1 LTPLARGYRLSA
13 VQAQI
18 TEEEQPMAESTA
30 TTPQTTGQSNS
41 PARRTGGEGSPSLQ
55 SEKGLTS
62 IADAVVSKVA
72 GIAAREVAGVHALGG
87 GVGRALGAMTQR
99 VGIGGDSGVSVEVGE
114 RETAVDL
121 VVVVEYGESIPRV
134 AEGIRDNVT
143 RRIEGITGLQVT
155 EVNIA
160 INDLWFPGDDAQHD
174 DESQSRV
181 A

>member
-1 LTPLARGYRLSA
+1 
-13 VQAQI
+13 
-18 TEEEQPMAESTA
+18 MAESTD
-30 TTPQTTGQSNS
+30 TTTQSSGQSKS
-41 PARRTGGEGSPSLQ
+41 PARRDGGEGDSPLRSD
-55 SEKGLTS
+55 KGLTS

-114 RETAVDL
+114 REAAVDL

-160 INDLWFPGDDAQHD
+160 INDLWFPGDDAEEE
-174 DESQSRV
+174 ESQSRV

>member
-1 LTPLARGYRLSA
+1 
-13 VQAQI
+13 
-18 TEEEQPMAESTA
+18 MAESTA
-30 TTPQTTGQSNS
+30 ATQQTTGESKS
-41 PARRTGGEGSPSLQ
+41 PARRDAGEGDSPLR
-55 SEKGLTS
+55 SERGLTS

-114 RETAVDL
+114 REAAVDL

-134 AEGIRDNVT
+134 AEGIRDNVS

-160 INDLWFPGDDAQHD
+160 VNDLWFPGDEAEDED
-174 DESQSRV
+174 DEAQSRV

>member
-1 LTPLARGYRLSA
+1 
-13 VQAQI
+13 
-18 TEEEQPMAESTA
+18 MAESTD
-30 TTPQTTGQSNS
+30 TTPQTTGQSKS
-41 PARRTGGEGSPSLQ
+41 PARRAEGEGASPLRSD
-55 SEKGLTS
+55 KGLTS

-134 AEGIRDNVT
+134 AEGIRDNVS

-160 INDLWFPGDDAQHD
+160 VNDLWFPGDEAED
-174 DESQSRV
+174 DEDQSRV

>member
-1 LTPLARGYRLSA
+1 
-13 VQAQI
+13 
-18 TEEEQPMAESTA
+18 MAESTA
-30 TTPQTTGQSNS
+30 ATQQTTGESKS
-41 PARRTGGEGSPSLQ
+41 PARRDAGEGDSPLR
-55 SEKGLTS
+55 SERGLTS

-114 RETAVDL
+114 REAAVDL

-160 INDLWFPGDDAQHD
+160 INDLWFPGDDAEEE
-174 DESQSRV
+174 ESQSRV

>member
-1 LTPLARGYRLSA
+1 
-13 VQAQI
+13 
-18 TEEEQPMAESTA
+18 MAESTD
-30 TTPQTTGQSNS
+30 TTPQTTGQSTSPAGQSTS
-41 PARRTGGEGSPSLQ
+41 PARRAAGEASPSLQ
-55 SEKGLTS
+55 SDQGLTS

-134 AEGIRDNVT
+134 ADGIRENVT
-143 RRIEGITGLQVT
+143 RRIEGITGLDVT

-160 INDLWFPGDDAQHD
+160 VNDLWFPGDDAQD
-174 DESQSRV
+174 DESAQSRV

>member
-1 LTPLARGYRLSA
+1 
-13 VQAQI
+13 
-18 TEEEQPMAESTA
+18 MAESTD
-30 TTPQTTGQSNS
+30 TTPKTTGQSTS
-41 PARRTGGEGSPSLQ
+41 PARRTGAEADSPLS
-55 SEKGLTS
+55 SEQGLTS

-114 RETAVDL
+114 REAAVDL

-134 AEGIRDNVT
+134 AEGIRDNVS
-143 RRIEGITGLQVT
+143 RRIEGITGLEVT

-160 INDLWFPGDDAQHD
+160 VNDLWFPGDEAEE

>member
-1 LTPLARGYRLSA
+1 
-13 VQAQI
+13 
-18 TEEEQPMAESTA
+18 MAEPTD
-30 TTPQTTGQSNS
+30 TTPQTAGQSKS
-41 PARRTGGEGSPSLQ
+41 PARRTGGEADSPLQ
-55 SEKGLTS
+55 SEQGLTS

-99 VGIGGDSGVSVEVGE
+99 VGIGSDSGVSVEVGE
-114 RETAVDL
+114 REAAVDL

-134 AEGIRDNVT
+134 AEGIRENVS

-160 INDLWFPGDDAQHD
+160 VNDLWFPGDEAEE
-174 DESQSRV
+174 DEAQSRV

>member
-1 LTPLARGYRLSA
+1 
-13 VQAQI
+13 
-18 TEEEQPMAESTA
+18 MAESTA
-30 TTPQTTGQSNS
+30 TTPEKTTGQSTS
-41 PARRTGGEGSPSLQ
+41 PARRHGGEGSPSLQ

-62 IADAVVSKVA
+62 IADAVVSKIA

-143 RRIEGITGLQVT
+143 RRIEGITGLDVT

-160 INDLWFPGDDAQHD
+160 VNDLWFPGDDAQDD

>member
-1 LTPLARGYRLSA
+1 MADQGTETGAGTA
-13 VQAQI
+13 V
-18 TEEEQPMAESTA
+18 
-30 TTPQTTGQSNS
+30 
-41 PARRTGGEGSPSLQ
+41 ARRGGVGGGSTGGAASSPLDSERGKTTIAEG
-55 SEKGLTS
+55 
-62 IADAVVSKVA
+62 VVTKVA

-160 INDLWFPGDDAQHD
+160 VNDLWFPGDDAQDD

>member
-1 LTPLARGYRLSA
+1 
-13 VQAQI
+13 
-18 TEEEQPMAESTA
+18 MAESTA
-30 TTPQTTGQSNS
+30 TTPQTTGQSTS
-41 PARRTGGEGSPSLQ
+41 PARRGGEEGPPSSLR
-55 SEKGLTS
+55 SDKGLTS

-114 RETAVDL
+114 REAAVDL
-121 VVVVEYGESIPRV
+121 IVVVEYGESIPRV

-160 INDLWFPGDDAQHD
+160 VNDLWFPGDEAED

>member
-1 LTPLARGYRLSA
+1 
-13 VQAQI
+13 
-18 TEEEQPMAESTA
+18 MAESTD
-30 TTPQTTGQSNS
+30 TTPQTTGQSKS
-41 PARRTGGEGSPSLQ
+41 PARRTEGEGDSPLRSD
-55 SEKGLTS
+55 KGLTS

-114 RETAVDL
+114 REAAVDL

-134 AEGIRDNVT
+134 AEGIRENVS

-160 INDLWFPGDDAQHD
+160 INDLWFPGDEAEE
-174 DESQSRV
+174 DEAQSRV

>member
-1 LTPLARGYRLSA
+1 
-13 VQAQI
+13 
-18 TEEEQPMAESTA
+18 MAESTA
-30 TTPQTTGQSNS
+30 TTSQTTGQSNS

-160 INDLWFPGDDAQHD
+160 VNDLWFPGDDAQDD